1 MTRREFI
8 FTVAAAGLVPPI
20 LGANKAGV
28 RIAAQMFS
36 LRDIIWM
43 DEHGFLA
50 MIGLMKK
57 FGYDGVEFAGVKVD
71 PKELKK
77 YMDDIGIVCASA
89 HEGLADCLK
98 DKIAETC
105 EKNLDYGNR
114 NLVMPWA
121 PVPEDCKDKVGWL
134 KKLGAD
140 LSDGAAVAKRYG
152 CHLAYHNHGHE
163 FTEKIGGVSYWDII
177 MSDATSDL
185 EVQFDLGHLVRA
197 GEDPK
202 KWFARYPK
210 SVRTVHAKNIC
221 VPDAKLRLANGEAGI
236 DWPEIFDLTERNITE
251 WYIVEAESNPADTQK
266 MKYGVDFLRRYL

>member
-1 MTRREFI
+1 MA
-8 FTVAAAGLVPPI
+8 TVAAGLMPAAFSAEAS
-20 LGANKAGV
+20 GKKM

-36 LRDIIWM
+36 LRDIVWM

-89 HEGLADCLK
+89 HEGLDNCLK

-105 EKNLDYGNR
+105 EKNLSYGNR

-121 PVPEDCKDKVGWL
+121 PIPENCKDKVGWL

-185 EVQFDLGHLVRA
+185 ECSSTSGTSCGRGRIRRNGLRGIRRA
-197 GEDPK
+197 FG
-202 KWFARYPK
+202 RCMQ
-210 SVRTVHAKNIC
+210 RTSASPMRNC
-221 VPDAKLRLANGEAGI
+221 VPIMGRPGLTGLRFSILRNG
-236 DWPEIFDLTERNITE
+236 T
-251 WYIVEAESNPADTQK
+251 
-266 MKYGVDFLRRYL
+266 LRSGTSSRPSRILRIRRR